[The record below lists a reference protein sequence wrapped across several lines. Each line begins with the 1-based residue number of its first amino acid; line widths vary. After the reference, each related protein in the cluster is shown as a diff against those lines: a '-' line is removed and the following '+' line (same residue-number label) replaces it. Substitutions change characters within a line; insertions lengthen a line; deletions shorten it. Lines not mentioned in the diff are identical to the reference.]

1 MGNLRAQARQDQ
13 PLPVSAIAPH
23 ITRLRLARFRS
34 HEALDLPCGPG
45 AIILS
50 GENGVGKTNILEA
63 VSMLTSGRGLRGGG
77 LEDMLHSGSDEGW
90 VVLADMDGA
99 TGPMRAAIHWQ
110 PGSDGRRLRIDG
122 EPVRGLDRL
131 ARALPQLWLTPTM
144 DRLFVD
150 GASGRRKFLDRFA
163 QTLDSALAGH
173 LSRYEKAMR
182 ERNRLLQTP
191 QTPFSGNAWLD
202 GLEET
207 MALEGTAIA
216 AARLVALDALAAGL
230 VQMPENAFPRAG
242 VALEGGLEAMMRE
255 ASAAVE
261 VEDAYRA
268 RLRDARG
275 LDASAGRTLE
285 GPHRSDLQVWHA
297 AKEMPAAQCSTGE
310 QKALL
315 VGLVLAQA
323 RSVAARIG
331 DVPVLLLDEVA
342 AHLDASRRAALAD
355 ILADLGGQSWITGTD
370 AHIFSAFMPDGRFLH
385 LDANGVTADSGAQ

>member
-1 MGNLRAQARQDQ
+1 
-13 PLPVSAIAPH
+13 
-23 ITRLRLARFRS
+23 
-34 HEALDLPCGPG
+34 
-45 AIILS
+45 
-50 GENGVGKTNILEA
+50 
-63 VSMLTSGRGLRGGG
+63 
-77 LEDMLHSGSDEGW
+77 
-90 VVLADMDGA
+90 
-99 TGPMRAAIHWQ
+99 
-110 PGSDGRRLRIDG
+110 
-122 EPVRGLDRL
+122 
-131 ARALPQLWLTPTM
+131 
-144 DRLFVD
+144 
-150 GASGRRKFLDRFA
+150 
-163 QTLDSALAGH
+163 
-173 LSRYEKAMR
+173 
-182 ERNRLLQTP
+182 
-191 QTPFSGNAWLD
+191 
-202 GLEET
+202 

-385 LDANGVTADSGAQ
+385 LDANGVTVQKIKIRQRRKPIMNMALRPLKC